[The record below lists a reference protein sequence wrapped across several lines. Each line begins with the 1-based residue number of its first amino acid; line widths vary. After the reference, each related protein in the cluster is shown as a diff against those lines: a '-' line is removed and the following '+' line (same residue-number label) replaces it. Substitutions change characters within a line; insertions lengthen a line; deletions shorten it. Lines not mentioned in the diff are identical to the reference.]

1 MMWHIFTYGTVSA
14 YTGLPGM
21 MADGENCGTYR
32 KTMEDCRA
40 GWGTT
45 GVRLMVVEGGGR
57 HNVLHP
63 GYWLLLVGQV
73 QKMTKQDN
81 TISTA
86 LILGL
91 HGHTA
96 LLLTLVDVS

>member
-1 MMWHIFTYGTVSA
+1 
-14 YTGLPGM
+14 
-21 MADGENCGTYR
+21 
-32 KTMEDCRA
+32 
-40 GWGTT
+40 
-45 GVRLMVVEGGGR
+45 MVAEGGGR

-73 QKMTKQDN
+73 QKITKQDN

-91 HGHTA
+91 DGQTA
-96 LLLTLVDVS
+96 LLRTLLDVS

>member
-1 MMWHIFTYGTVSA
+1 
-14 YTGLPGM
+14 
-21 MADGENCGTYR
+21 
-32 KTMEDCRA
+32 
-40 GWGTT
+40 
-45 GVRLMVVEGGGR
+45 MVAEGGGR

-73 QKMTKQDN
+73 QKITKQDK

-91 HGHTA
+91 DGQTA
-96 LLLTLVDVS
+96 LLRTLLDVS

>member
-1 MMWHIFTYGTVSA
+1 M
-14 YTGLPGM
+14 
-21 MADGENCGTYR
+21 GEHCGKYR
-32 KTMEDCRA
+32 KTVEDCRA
-40 GWGTT
+40 GWGAT
-45 GVRLMVVEGGGR
+45 GVRLMVAEGGGR

-63 GYWLLLVGQV
+63 GYWLLLVRQV

-91 HGHTA
+91 DEQTA
-96 LLLTLVDVS
+96 VLRTLLDVS